1 MNAIVSEQT
10 VKYLQREAYT
20 EARQARLVRAL
31 RAEQR
36 ASRAARSARIAVD
49 RAVASLALSAR

>member
-1 MNAIVSEQT
+1 MYTIMNEQA
-10 VKYLQREAYT
+10 VKMLQREAYT

-36 ASRAARSARIAVD
+36 ARRAARSARVAVD
-49 RAVASLALSAR
+49 RAAASVALHAR

>member
-1 MNAIVSEQT
+1 MTTLMNEQT

-20 EARQARLVRAL
+20 EARQARLVRAA

-36 ASRAARSARIAVD
+36 ARRAARSARLAAD
-49 RAVASLALSAR
+49 RAVVTAVATVR

>member
-36 ASRAARSARIAVD
+36 ARRAARSARVAVD
-49 RAVASLALSAR
+49 RAAVSLALTAR

>member
-1 MNAIVSEQT
+1 MNAIVNEQT

-36 ASRAARSARIAVD
+36 ASRAARSARVAVD
-49 RAVASLALSAR
+49 RAAASLALSAR